1 MGHLPFMDDFTL
13 DVVRTIDTMI
23 DEAELLPFRYQNVLD
38 LGGVSATLIL

>member
-23 DEAELLPFRYQNVLD
+23 DEADSLPYRYQNVLD
-38 LGGVSATLIL
+38 

>member
-1 MGHLPFMDDFTL
+1 MGHLPYMDDFTL

-38 LGGVSATLIL
+38 LPTVSATLIL